1 MVKTAH
7 VFLASFI
14 FIVCLTGK
22 SSIVHTQN
30 NLPKEIRNK
39 YSEDFYIVR
48 SGTGDTSESASESAR
63 FEIVKYFES
72 KISGET
78 LVTQW
83 AKSQS
88 ARGKTI
94 EDRFTEFSNRII
106 ISASREIPGIE
117 IVLTKYDKGSKTYGV
132 WAALDKNKYSLYLR
146 EKIENIDNLVNH
158 RLANLDGDDL
168 NLIRIYSRVMSDLL
182 LREQSR
188 QDLSL
193 LSLGPGLD
201 SNEIVLHGVM
211 TSLDSLIAEA
221 FDVGLVF
228 DGEVNSNIK
237 SGIIKGINDASI
249 RVREYPDFSAAV
261 DNGIDLLISVEHNV
275 TSRTTSTTINKRD
288 FTFYFAGWVL
298 SVKAIDPDTQ
308 EVIDT
313 FVQKDE
319 TNGSYEDQALE
330 RMVNKILQVQIQAVS
345 DWLYESIFKP
355 EG

>member
-7 VFLASFI
+7 AFLGFL
-14 FIVCLTGK
+14 VLVECLTGK
-22 SSIVHTQN
+22 SLIVHAQN
-30 NLPKEIRNK
+30 NLPKEIRSK
-39 YSEDFYIVR
+39 YSENFYIVC
-48 SGTGDTSESASESAR
+48 SGSGDTSESAAESAR
-63 FEIVKYFES
+63 FEIAKYFES

-94 EDRFTEFSNRII
+94 EDRFTEFSNKIM

-117 IVLTKYDKGSKTYGV
+117 IALTKYNKKSKTYEA

-146 EKIENIDNLVNH
+146 EKIENIDSLANH
-158 RLANLDGDDL
+158 RLANLGGDDL
-168 NLIRIYSRVMSDLL
+168 NLIRIYSQVMNDLL
-182 LREQSR
+182 LREQAR

-193 LSLGPGLD
+193 LNLGLGLD
-201 SNEIVLHGVM
+201 SNQIVLHGVM

-221 FDVGLVF
+221 FDVGIVF
-228 DGEVNSNIK
+228 EGEVNSSIK
-237 SGIIKGINDASI
+237 SGIIKGINDAGI

-275 TSRTTSTTINKRD
+275 TSRTTSTTINKRE
-288 FTFYFAGWVL
+288 FTFHFAGWVL
-298 SVKAIDPDTQ
+298 SIKAMDPDTQ
-308 EVIDT
+308 KVINT

-319 TNGSYEDQALE
+319 TNGSYEDQAFG
-330 RMVNKILQVQIQAVS
+330 RMVNKILQVQVPAVS
-345 DWLYESIFKP
+345 DWVYESIFKP